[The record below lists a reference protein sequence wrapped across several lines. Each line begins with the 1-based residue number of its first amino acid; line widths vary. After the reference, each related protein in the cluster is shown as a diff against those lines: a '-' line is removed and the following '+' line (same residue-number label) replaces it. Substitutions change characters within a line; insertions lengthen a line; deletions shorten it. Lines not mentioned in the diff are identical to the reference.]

1 MAERRTATAP
11 ERRPGETAQQ
21 PSDISSGGWKQV
33 IKRVTAEIKNDH
45 LTLLAGGV
53 AFKGLIALFPAI
65 VAAIS
70 IWSLVA
76 DPQQMTQQAESMT
89 QALPSGA
96 AQLIQDQVR
105 NVAQSGQSTL
115 SVALAISVALALWG
129 ASGGMAGLMEGAT
142 AAYDEVD
149 DRKFPVKRGIA
160 ILLTLGG
167 ILFLLIAI
175 GLIAVLPVLLDHLGL
190 PQAARIAVQVGQW
203 VLLTVLMIGA
213 LAVVYKVGPDRD
225 RAEFRWVSPGAVIA
239 TVLWLI
245 GSALFTLYVNNFG
258 SFGETYGA
266 FAGIIV
272 LMLWLFLT
280 AFIVLL
286 GAEINAELERQT
298 RVDTTIGDPAPMGQ
312 RGANPADTT
321 PADVNK

>member
-1 MAERRTATAP
+1 MAEKRIVMP
-11 ERRPGETAQQ
+11 ERHPGEAAQQ
-21 PSDISSGGWKQV
+21 PSDIPSGGWKQV
-33 IKRVTAEIKNDH
+33 IKRTVAEIKNDH
-45 LTLLAGGV
+45 LSLLAGGV

-76 DPQQMTQQAESMT
+76 DPQQMTQQAQSMT

-96 AQLIQDQVR
+96 AQLIQNQVS

-115 SVALAISVALALWG
+115 SIALAISVALALWG
-129 ASGGMAGLMEGAT
+129 ASGGMAGLMEGTT

-149 DRKFPVKRGIA
+149 TRKFPIKRGIA

-167 ILFLLIAI
+167 IVFLLIAI
-175 GLIAVLPVLLDHLGL
+175 GLIAVLPVALDHLGL

-203 VLLTVLMIGA
+203 VLLAALMTVS
-213 LAVVYKVGPDRD
+213 LAVIYKFGPHRD
-225 RAEFRWVSPGAVIA
+225 RAEFRWVSPGAVVA
-239 TVLWLI
+239 TILWLI

-286 GAEINAELERQT
+286 GAEINAEMERQT
-298 RVDTTIGDPAPMGQ
+298 HADTTIGDPQPMGQ
-312 RGANPADTT
+312 RGAEPADTT

>member
-1 MAERRTATAP
+1 MADRQTVLTDRPPGEAAPQPSHISAGGWWQVVKRTA
-11 ERRPGETAQQ
+11 
-21 PSDISSGGWKQV
+21 
-33 IKRVTAEIKNDH
+33 AEIKNDH
-45 LTLLAGGV
+45 LSLLAGGV
-53 AFKGLIALFPAI
+53 AFKALLALFPAI

-89 QALPSGA
+89 RALPSGA
-96 AQLIQDQVR
+96 GQLIQDQVG
-105 NVAQSGQSTL
+105 NVAQSGRSTL

-142 AAYDEVD
+142 AAYDEID
-149 DRKFPVKRGIA
+149 TRKFPIKRGIA
-160 ILLTLGG
+160 ILMTLGA
-167 ILFLLIAI
+167 IVFLLIAV
-175 GLIAVLPVLLDHLGL
+175 GLIAVLPVILDQLGL
-190 PQAARIAVQVGQW
+190 PDAARIAVQVSQW
-203 VLLTVLMIGA
+203 VLLTLLMMGS
-213 LAVVYKVGPDRD
+213 LAVIYKFGPDRD
-225 RAEFRWVSPGAVIA
+225 RAEFRWVSVGAVVA

-280 AFIVLL
+280 AFIILL
-286 GAEINAELERQT
+286 GAEINAETERQT
-298 RVDTTIGDPAPMGQ
+298 R
-312 RGANPADTT
+312 ADTT
-321 PADVNK
+321 PADVNDPAR

>member
-1 MAERRTATAP
+1 MADKRIVVPQRH
-11 ERRPGETAQQ
+11 PGEAAQQ
-21 PSDISSGGWKQV
+21 PSDIPSGGWKE
-33 IKRVTAEIKNDH
+33 ILTRTKAEIKNDH
-45 LTLLAGGV
+45 LSLLAGGV
-53 AFKGLIALFPAI
+53 AFKALLALFPAI

-76 DPQQMTQQAESMT
+76 DPQQMAQQAESMT

-96 AQLIQDQVR
+96 GQLIQDQVSQ
-105 NVAQSGQSTL
+105 VAQSGQSTL

-129 ASGGMAGLMEGAT
+129 ASGGMAGLIEGAT

-149 DRKFPVKRGIA
+149 TRSFPVRRGIA

-167 ILFLLIAI
+167 MVFLLIAI
-175 GLIAVLPVLLDHLGL
+175 GLIAVLPVVLDQLGL
-190 PQAARIAVQVGQW
+190 PEAARVAVQVGQW
-203 VLLTVLMIGA
+203 VLLAVMMTVS
-213 LAVVYKVGPDRD
+213 LAIVYKFGPHRD
-225 RAEFRWVSPGAVIA
+225 RAEFQWVSTGAVTA

-280 AFIVLL
+280 AFVVLL
-286 GAEINAELERQT
+286 GAEINAEMERQT
-298 RVDTTIGDPAPMGQ
+298 RADTTIGEPRPMGQ
-312 RGANPADTT
+312 RGADPADTT
-321 PADVNK
+321 PADVRK